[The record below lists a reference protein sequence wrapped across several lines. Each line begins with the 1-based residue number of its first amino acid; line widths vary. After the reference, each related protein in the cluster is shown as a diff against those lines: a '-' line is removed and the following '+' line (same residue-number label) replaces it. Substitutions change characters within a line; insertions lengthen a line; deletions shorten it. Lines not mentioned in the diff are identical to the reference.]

1 MLALYR
7 VGMAIKTSGTAN
19 LPDPILRTLHRRG
32 DVNDRFWHSTAQG
45 PGLVE
50 MNRWHIA
57 ELRTPLANE
66 MAFGVMILPLFDRV
80 VDPDRVDRCTP

>member
-1 MLALYR
+1 MFALNR
-7 VGMAIKTSGTAN
+7 VGMVTKTSGTADV
-19 LPDPILRTLHRRG
+19 PDSILRNLHRRG
-32 DVNDRFWHSTAQG
+32 DVNDWFRHSTAQG

-50 MNRWHIA
+50 MNRWHII

-66 MAFGVMILPLFDRV
+66 MACGVMILPLFDRV